1 MKRALSAIMVLCVF
15 AAALASCGGG
25 DSEKSHEYDVDE
37 FAAKIVESGAFSDI
51 LSEVQDDIVI
61 SYYGFDAA
69 DVEEMKVYIS
79 TGATTEEVGLFK
91 CKDGEAA
98 ARVLEKAQE
107 RSQSQRTAYQSYA
120 PAEIPKIDDA
130 VIKADG
136 AYVFY
141 IVANDYGP
149 VNSLLK

>member
-1 MKRALSAIMVLCVF
+1 MVLCIF
-15 AAALASCGGG
+15 TAALASCGGG
-25 DSEKSHEYDVDE
+25 DSGKSNEYNIDE
-37 FAAKIVESGAFSDI
+37 LSAKIVDSGAFSDI

-69 DVEEMKVYIS
+69 DVDSMKVYIS
-79 TGATTEEVGLFK
+79 TGATTEEVGLFE
-91 CKDGEAA
+91 CKDAEAA

-107 RSQSQRTAYQSYA
+107 RAQSQKTAYQSYA

-136 AYVFY
+136 VYVFY
-141 IVANDYGP
+141 VVANDYGP

>member
-1 MKRALSAIMVLCVF
+1 MKRALSTVLVLCIF
-15 AAALASCGGG
+15 AAALAGCGGG
-25 DSEKSHEYDVDE
+25 SNETAEYDIE
-37 FAAKIVESGAFSDI
+37 ELSAKIVDSGAFSDI
-51 LSEVQDDIVI
+51 LSQVNDDIVI

-69 DVEEMKVYIS
+69 DVDKMHVYIS

-91 CKDGEAA
+91 CKDSDAA
-98 ARVLEKAQE
+98 SRVLAKAQE
-107 RSQSQRTAYQSYA
+107 RAQAQKTAYQSYA
-120 PAEIPKIDDA
+120 PAEVPKIDDA

-136 AYVFY
+136 VYVFY

>member
-1 MKRALSAIMVLCVF
+1 MKRALSSIMVLLCVF
-15 AAALASCGGG
+15 ALAGCGKGSSG
-25 DSEKSHEYDVDE
+25 EATGYDIDE
-37 FAAKIVESGAFSDI
+37 LSAKIVDSGAFSDI
-51 LSEVQDDIVI
+51 LSEVNDDIVI

-69 DVEEMKVYIS
+69 DVDTMRVYIS

-91 CKDGEAA
+91 CKDSEAA
-98 ARVLEKAQE
+98 SRVLAKAQD
-107 RSQSQRTAYQSYA
+107 RAQAQKDAYQSYA
-120 PAEIPKIDDA
+120 PGEVPKLDDA

-136 AYVFY
+136 VYVFY

>member
-1 MKRALSAIMVLCVF
+1 MKRSLPTIMVLLCIF
-15 AAALASCGGG
+15 TALAGCGNGG
-25 DSEKSHEYDVDE
+25 SDEAHEYDIDE
-37 FAAKIVESGAFSDI
+37 LSAKIVDSGAFSDI
-51 LSEVQDDIVI
+51 LSEVNDDIVI

-69 DVEEMKVYIS
+69 DVDSMNVYIS

-91 CKDGEAA
+91 CTDTDAA
-98 ARVLEKAQE
+98 SRVLEKAQE
-107 RSQSQRTAYQSYA
+107 RAKAQKTAYQSYA
-120 PAEIPKIDDA
+120 PAEVPKIDDA

-136 AYVFY
+136 VYVFY